1 MAPWNPL
8 QFLQQ
13 QGARAQRAIQNIPRM
28 AGQVQRQIQPII
40 RSVYNAPVVRPVVEQ
55 YRRIPPSVRSVINPL
70 SSAEPVGLRGSVRAA
85 GLNLLVDPVVEK
97 IASQLPRKQGG
108 ELTDFYVFSSLPFG
122 GPIQRAIGYAVLRPT
137 PVGLTEDQTMVQ
149 IRKEFEES
157 KREQQQRQNSPLSAP
172 SPADLQ
178 LAAPAAPAYRTP
190 APRETTRAYVAPPSP
205 RQAAATPAT
214 PATPAAPSL
223 PAATVDPGAAQVR
236 ATSPLA
242 ETYAQQKRIGEL
254 LGAQEMIRR
263 LNQAEPMATVADE
276 NLREWAAANPALAYR
291 EMLRREQLNAQTSS
305 L

>member
-70 SSAEPVGLRGSVRAA
+70 SSAEPVGLKGSVRAA

-122 GPIQRAIGYAVLRPT
+122 GPLQRLAGYAILKPT
-137 PVGLTEDQTMVQ
+137 PVGSTEDQTMAQ
-149 IRKEFEES
+149 IRKEYEEN
-157 KREQQQRQNSPLSAP
+157 KRKQQQRQNQPLPAP

-190 APRETTRAYVAPPSP
+190 VPREATRGYVAPPSP
-205 RQAAATPAT
+205 RQAAAT

-223 PAATVDPGAAQVR
+223 PAATVDPGAAQVQ

-263 LNQAEPMATVADE
+263 LNQAEPMATVAEE

-291 EMLRREQLNAQTSS
+291 EMLRRERLNAQTSS

>member
-13 QGARAQRAIQNIPRM
+13 QGARAQQAIQNIPRM

-40 RSVYNAPVVRPVVEQ
+40 RSVYNAPVVRPVIEQ

-70 SSAEPVGLRGSVRAA
+70 SSAEPVGLKGSLRAV
-85 GLNLLVDPVVEK
+85 GLNLLVDPVIEK

-122 GPIQRAIGYAVLRPT
+122 GPVQRAIGYAVLRPT
-137 PVGLTEDQTMVQ
+137 PVGSTEDQTMAQ

-157 KREQQQRQNSPLSAP
+157 KRRQQQQQNQALPAP
-172 SPADLQ
+172 ISADLQ
-178 LAAPAAPAYRTP
+178 LAAPAAPAYKAP
-190 APRETTRAYVAPPSP
+190 APGETTRAYVAPPSP
-205 RQAAATPAT
+205 RQAA
-214 PATPAAPSL
+214 ATPAAPSL

-236 ATSPLA
+236 AASPLA

-263 LNQAEPMATVADE
+263 LNQAEPMSTVADE
-276 NLREWAAANPALAYR
+276 NLLEWAAANPALAYR
-291 EMLRREQLNAQTSS
+291 EMLRRERLNAQTSS

>member
-137 PVGLTEDQTMVQ
+137 PVGLTEDQTMAQ

-157 KREQQQRQNSPLSAP
+157 KREQQQRQNSPLPAP

-214 PATPAAPSL
+214 PAAPNL
-223 PAATVDPGAAQVR
+223 PATTVDPGATQVQ
-236 ATSPLA
+236 AASPLA

-263 LNQAEPMATVADE
+263 LNQVDPRFDRPDMQT
-276 NLREWAAANPALAYR
+276 WAAANPALAYR
-291 EMLRREQLNAQTSS
+291 EMLRRERLNAQTSS

>member
-28 AGQVQRQIQPII
+28 AGQVQQQIQPII
-40 RSVYNAPVVRPVVEQ
+40 RTVTNSPVVRPVVQQ
-55 YRRIPPSVRSVINPL
+55 YRRIPPSVRSAVNPL
-70 SSAEPVGLRGSVRAA
+70 SAAQPVGWAGAA
-85 GLNLLVDPVVEK
+85 RSLGANLLVDTLVEE
-97 IASQLPRKQGG
+97 AATRLLPKQQAA
-108 ELTDFYVFSSLPFG
+108 EVTDFYTFTSLPFG
-122 GPIQRAIGYAVLRPT
+122 GPLQRLAGYVVLRPT
-137 PVGLTEDQTMVQ
+137 PVGATEDQTMAQ
-149 IRKEFEES
+149 IRKEYEES
-157 KREQQQRQNSPLSAP
+157 KRRQQQRQNQPLPAP

-178 LAAPAAPAYRTP
+178 LAAPAAPAYRAP

-205 RQAAATPAT
+205 RQAV
-214 PATPAAPSL
+214 ATPAAPST
-223 PAATVDPGAAQVR
+223 PITTVKPGAAQVQK
-236 ATSPLA
+236 ASPLA

-263 LNQAEPMATVADE
+263 LNQAEPMATVVDE

>member
-28 AGQVQRQIQPII
+28 AGQIQRQVQPII
-40 RSVYNAPVVRPVVEQ
+40 RSVYNAPVVRPVVQQ
-55 YRRIPPSVRSVINPL
+55 YRRIPPSVRSAVNPL
-70 SSAEPVGLRGSVRAA
+70 SAAQPVGLGGAVRSLGA
-85 GLNLLVDPVVEK
+85 NVLVDTVVDEL
-97 IASQLPRKQGG
+97 ATRLLPREQAGAV
-108 ELTDFYVFSSLPFG
+108 TDFYTFTSLPFG
-122 GPIQRAIGYAVLRPT
+122 GPLQRLAGYAILRPT
-137 PVGLTEDQTMVQ
+137 PVGSTEDQTMAQ
-149 IRKEFEES
+149 IRKEYEES
-157 KREQQQRQNSPLSAP
+157 KRKQQQRQNQSLPAP

-190 APRETTRAYVAPPSP
+190 TPRETTRAYVAPPSP

-214 PATPAAPSL
+214 PATPAAPNL
-223 PAATVDPGAAQVR
+223 PATTVDPGAAQVQ
-236 ATSPLA
+236 AASPLA

-263 LNQAEPMATVADE
+263 LNQVDPRFDRPDMQT
-276 NLREWAAANPALAYR
+276 WAAANPALAYR
-291 EMLRREQLNAQTSS
+291 EMLRRERLNAQTSS